1 MLMATNQDFD
11 KLITRVNTA
20 TNTLE
25 VVVGNI
31 SQAGS
36 TITDQVVEA
45 KKASAEAKQEANNA
59 TNQAN
64 LASAQATVS
73 SNKASEAIQEAQ
85 KAKQAKE
92 QALQVVE
99 QAKTLAP
106 FQEAPKNGSVYG
118 RKDGVWTLVES
129 SEGGKG
135 TVVSV
140 NGITPDVQGNV
151 TLPIPQQVNS
161 DWNATQGVAQI
172 LNKPTLFSGDYN
184 DLKNKP
190 MVFSGNYSD
199 LKGAPTIPNKTSQL
213 YNDSSFLT
221 DAPFDGESYA
231 RNSGEWV
238 VVEKG
243 SSGGNSGGGTNTSQG
258 FGIEEE
264 YAYYDGKKMT
274 NWVSPNP
281 FVIAD
286 LSKVVSSYF
295 EDVKGSQ
302 FFTGMDN
309 LRSLPSGRY
318 KFNENTFP
326 LAPLKGKNGY
336 IDVAKIPTELYGG
349 KQDRIA
355 TAYIMNATGEVRE
368 TYSLNT
374 TNFSWNKVEPPVV
387 ETPAKKV
394 INKRTGTAF
403 EEWIGSQSQYD
414 AVKPKDPNT
423 RYWITEA

>member
-11 KLITRVNTA
+11 NLITRVNTA

-31 SQAGS
+31 SQAGGA
-36 TITDQVVEA
+36 ITDQVLEA
-45 KKASAEAKQEANNA
+45 KKASAEAKEEATNA

-64 LASAQATVS
+64 IASAQATIS

-85 KAKQAKE
+85 KAQQAKE
-92 QALQVVE
+92 QAQQAVE
-99 QAKTLAP
+99 EAKTLAP

-140 NGITPDVQGNV
+140 NGIAPDVQGNV
-151 TLPIPQQVNS
+151 TLPIPEQVNS
-161 DWNATQGVAQI
+161 DWNATEGLAQI

-190 MVFSGNYSD
+190 MVFSGNYDD
-199 LKGAPTIPNKTSQL
+199 LVGAPTVPNRTSQL

-221 DAPFDGESYA
+221 DAPFDGESYV

-238 VVEKG
+238 AIETG
-243 SSGGNSGGGTNTSQG
+243 SSGGGADTSLG
-258 FGIEEE
+258 YGIEEE
-264 YAYYDGKKMT
+264 YVYYDGQEMT
-274 NWVSPNP
+274 NWVSSNP
-281 FVIAD
+281 FTIAE
-286 LSKVVSSYF
+286 LSKVMAYGI
-295 EDVKGSQ
+295 EDEIQGKD
-302 FFTGMDN
+302 FFTGSDN
-309 LRSLPSGRY
+309 LRKLPSGRY
-318 KFNENTFP
+318 NFNEYTFP
-326 LAPLKGKNGY
+326 NEPLNGKKGY
-336 IDVAKIPTELYGG
+336 IDVAKIPTEVFGG
-349 KQDRIA
+349 RQDRIA
-355 TAYIMNATGEVRE
+355 TAYIMNTTGEMRE
-368 TYSLNT
+368 SYTLNT
-374 TNFSWNKVEPPVV
+374 TNFSWNKVEPPVA
-387 ETPAKKV
+387 EQAKKV

-414 AVKPKDPNT
+414 AITSKDPNT
-423 RYWITEA
+423 RYWITEV

>member
-1 MLMATNQDFD
+1 MATNQDFD
-11 KLITRVNTA
+11 NLITRVNTA

-25 VVVGNI
+25 VVVGSI
-31 SQAGS
+31 SQAGGA
-36 TITDQVVEA
+36 ITDQVLEA
-45 KKASAEAKQEANNA
+45 KSASAEAKQEATNA

-64 LASAQATVS
+64 IASAQATIS

-85 KAKQAKE
+85 KARQAKE

-118 RKDGVWTLVES
+118 RKDGVWTLVEAT
-129 SEGGKG
+129 GGGGVG

-140 NGITPDVQGNV
+140 NGITPDVQGDV
-151 TLPIPQQVNS
+151 TLPIPEQVNS

-190 MVFSGNYSD
+190 MVFSGSYYD
-199 LKGAPTIPNKTSQL
+199 LEDAPTVPNRTSQL
-213 YNDSSFLT
+213 YNDSTFLT

-238 VVEKG
+238 VVESG
-243 SSGGNSGGGTNTSQG
+243 SSGGGGGSTDTSQG

-264 YAYYDGKKMT
+264 YTYYDGQEMK
-274 NWVSPNP
+274 NWVSSNP
-281 FVIAD
+281 FVMAD
-286 LSKVVSSYF
+286 LSKVVSSYY
-295 EDVKGSQ
+295 EDVKGKD

-318 KFNENTFP
+318 KFYENTFP
-326 LAPLKGKNGY
+326 LAPLNGKTGY
-336 IDVAKIPTELYGG
+336 IDVAKIPTELFGG
-349 KQDRIA
+349 RQDRIA
-355 TAYIMNATGEVRE
+355 TAYIMNSTGEVRE
-368 TYSLNT
+368 SYSLNT
-374 TNFSWNKVEPPVV
+374 TNFSWNKVEPPVA
-387 ETPAKKV
+387 EQAKKV
-394 INKRTGTAF
+394 INKRSGIAF
-403 EEWIGSQSQYD
+403 EEWIGTQSQYD
-414 AVKPKDPNT
+414 AITTKDPNT
-423 RYWITEA
+423 RYWITEV

>member
-11 KLITRVNTA
+11 NLITRVNTA

-31 SQAGS
+31 SQAGGA
-36 TITDQVVEA
+36 ITDQVLEA
-45 KKASAEAKQEANNA
+45 KSASAEAKQEATNA

-64 LASAQATVS
+64 IASAQATIS

-85 KAKQAKE
+85 KAQQAKE
-92 QALQVVE
+92 QAQQIVE
-99 QAKTLAP
+99 EAKTLAP

-140 NGITPDVQGNV
+140 NGITPDVQGDV
-151 TLPIPQQVNS
+151 TLPIPEQVNS
-161 DWNATQGVAQI
+161 DWNATQGLAQI

-184 DLKNKP
+184 DLQNKP
-190 MVFSGNYSD
+190 MVFSGNYDD
-199 LKGAPTIPNKTSQL
+199 LVGAPTVPNRTSQL
-213 YNDSSFLT
+213 YNDSTFLT
-221 DAPFDGESYA
+221 DAPFDGESYV

-238 VVEKG
+238 VAQT
-243 SSGGNSGGGTNTSQG
+243 GGGGGGGSTDTSQG

-264 YAYYDGKKMT
+264 YTYYDGQEMT
-274 NWVSPNP
+274 NWVSSNP

-286 LSKVVSSYF
+286 LSKVVSAYY
-295 EDVKGSQ
+295 EDISGKD
-302 FFTGMDN
+302 FFTGSDN

-318 KFNENTFP
+318 KFYESTFP
-326 LAPLKGKNGY
+326 LAPLNGKTGY
-336 IDVAKIPTELYGG
+336 IDVAKIPTELFGG

-355 TAYIMNATGEVRE
+355 TAYIMNTTGEVRE
-368 TYSLNT
+368 SYTLNT
-374 TNFSWNKVEPPVV
+374 TNFSWHKVEPPVA
-387 ETPAKKV
+387 EQAKKV

-414 AVKPKDPNT
+414 AITSKDPNT
-423 RYWITEA
+423 RYWITEV

>member
-11 KLITRVNTA
+11 NLITRVNTA

-31 SQAGS
+31 SQAGGA
-36 TITDQVVEA
+36 ITDQVLEA
-45 KKASAEAKQEANNA
+45 KKASDEAKEEANNA

-64 LASAQATVS
+64 LASAQATVA

-85 KAKQAKE
+85 KAQQARE
-92 QALQVVE
+92 QAQQIVE
-99 QAKTLAP
+99 EAKTLAP

-140 NGITPDVQGNV
+140 NGITPDVQGDV
-151 TLPIPQQVNS
+151 TLPIPEQVNS
-161 DWNATQGVAQI
+161 DWNATGGVAQI

-184 DLKNKP
+184 DLQNKP
-190 MVFSGNYSD
+190 MVFSGSYYD
-199 LKGAPTIPNKTSQL
+199 LEDAPTVPNRTSQL

-221 DAPFDGESYA
+221 DAPFDGESYV

-238 VVEKG
+238 VAQTG
-243 SSGGNSGGGTNTSQG
+243 SSGGGGSTDSSQG

-264 YAYYDGKKMT
+264 YTYYDGQEMT
-274 NWVSPNP
+274 NWVSSNP
-281 FVIAD
+281 FVMAD
-286 LSKVVSSYF
+286 LSKVVSNYY
-295 EDVKGSQ
+295 EDVSGKD

-318 KFNENTFP
+318 KFYENTFP
-326 LAPLKGKNGY
+326 LAPLNGKTGY
-336 IDVAKIPTELYGG
+336 IDVAKIPTELFGG
-349 KQDRIA
+349 RQDRIA
-355 TAYIMNATGEVRE
+355 TAYIMNTTGEVRE

-374 TNFSWNKVEPPVV
+374 TNFSWNKVYQPVV

-414 AVKPKDPNT
+414 AINPKDPNT
-423 RYWITEA
+423 RYWITEV

>member
-1 MLMATNQDFD
+1 MATNQDFD
-11 KLITRVNTA
+11 NLITRVNTA

-25 VVVGNI
+25 VVVGSI
-31 SQAGS
+31 SQAGGA
-36 TITDQVVEA
+36 ITDQVLEA
-45 KKASAEAKQEANNA
+45 KSASAEAKQEATNA

-64 LASAQATVS
+64 IASAQATIS

-85 KAKQAKE
+85 KAQQAKE

-118 RKDGVWTLVES
+118 RKDGVWTLVETT
-129 SEGGKG
+129 GGGGVG

-140 NGITPDVQGNV
+140 NGVTPDVQGDV
-151 TLPIPQQVNS
+151 TLPIPEQVNS
-161 DWNATQGVAQI
+161 DWNATGGVAQI

-184 DLKNKP
+184 DLQNKP
-190 MVFSGNYSD
+190 MVFSGSYYD
-199 LKGAPTIPNKTSQL
+199 LEDAPTVPNRTSQL

-238 VVEKG
+238 VVESGG
-243 SSGGNSGGGTNTSQG
+243 SSGGGTDTSQG

-264 YAYYDGKKMT
+264 YTYYEGQLMT
-274 NWVSPNP
+274 NWVSSNP
-281 FVIAD
+281 FVMAD
-286 LSKVVSSYF
+286 ITKVVSSYW
-295 EDVKGSQ
+295 EQDTSGSQ
-302 FFTGMDN
+302 FFTGSDN
-309 LRSLPSGRY
+309 LRKLPSGRY
-318 KFNENTFP
+318 KFYENTFP
-326 LAPLKGKNGY
+326 YAPLRGKTGY
-336 IDVAKIPTELYGG
+336 IDVAKIPTELFGG

-374 TNFSWNKVEPPVV
+374 TNFSWNIVEPPVV
-387 ETPAKKV
+387 EQAKKV

-403 EEWIGSQSQYD
+403 EEWIGSQAQYD
-414 AVKPKDPNT
+414 AINPKDPNT
-423 RYWITEA
+423 RYWITEV

>member
-1 MLMATNQDFD
+1 MATNQDFD
-11 KLITRVNTA
+11 NLITRVNTA

-31 SQAGS
+31 SQAGGA
-36 TITDQVVEA
+36 ITDQVLEA
-45 KKASAEAKQEANNA
+45 KSASAEAKQEATNA

-64 LASAQATVS
+64 IASAQATVA

-85 KAKQAKE
+85 KAQQAKE

-99 QAKTLAP
+99 EAKTLAP

-129 SEGGKG
+129 SEGGGVG

-140 NGITPDVQGNV
+140 NGITPDVQGDV
-151 TLPIPQQVNS
+151 TLPIPEQVNS
-161 DWNATQGVAQI
+161 DWNATQGLAQI

-184 DLKNKP
+184 DLQNKP
-190 MVFSGNYSD
+190 MVFSGNYDD
-199 LKGAPTIPNKTSQL
+199 LVGAPTVPNRTSQL
-213 YNDSSFLT
+213 YNDSTFLT

-238 VVEKG
+238 VVETG
-243 SSGGNSGGGTNTSQG
+243 SSGGGGTDTSQG

-264 YAYYDGKKMT
+264 YTYYDGQEMK
-274 NWVSPNP
+274 NWISSNP
-281 FVIAD
+281 FVMAD
-286 LSKVVSSYF
+286 LTKVVSSYW
-295 EDVKGSQ
+295 EDVSGSQ

-318 KFNENTFP
+318 KFYESTFSNSP
-326 LAPLKGKNGY
+326 LNGKNGY
-336 IDVAKIPTELYGG
+336 IDVAKIPTELFGG

-368 TYSLNT
+368 SYSLNT

-387 ETPAKKV
+387 DTPATKV

-414 AVKPKDPNT
+414 AITSKDPNT